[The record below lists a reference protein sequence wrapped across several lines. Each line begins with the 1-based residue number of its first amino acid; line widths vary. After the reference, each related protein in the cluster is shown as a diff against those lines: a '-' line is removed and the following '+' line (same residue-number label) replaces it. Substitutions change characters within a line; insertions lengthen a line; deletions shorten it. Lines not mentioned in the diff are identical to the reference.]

1 MFQDGIPW
9 VLEGEAALMAD
20 QPTPRTTL
28 TAHHHVTA
36 WCLNCGHALEIDL
49 PELITAGHGDSPC
62 SSCPCAV
69 RGAARG
75 GSSSRSPG
83 RRGCRHQ
90 GCILVDFYTLV
101 HDHRLALLVRGRQPA
116 HQPPRA
122 TGGVGI
128 GAAPVSLGLGPMGHK
143 PPLLL
148 RRPGVLMRP
157 GRSPR
162 DCDRGAESAG
172 CRAPARSCI
181 DRFGAPAA

>member
-101 HDHRLALLVRGRQPA
+101 QDCRLA
-116 HQPPRA
+116 RA
-122 TGGVGI
+122 GVVTW
-128 GAAPVSLGLGPMGHK
+128 AP
-143 PPLLL
+143 
-148 RRPGVLMRP
+148 
-157 GRSPR
+157 
-162 DCDRGAESAG
+162 
-172 CRAPARSCI
+172 
-181 DRFGAPAA
+181 APAAPRPRGGPVPHPRVPWLGMDRPLGRGKPVLEAAGASEGRLWVAPTPKRLQELL